1 MAKFVMKDAVVTVNS
16 VNLSDHCSSV
26 TIETTKDEVDTTSF
40 TSASYKEFQ
49 DGFADA
55 TVTASFFQD
64 FAASSV
70 DLTLWPLYSGGST
83 FAVKVK
89 ASSATTS
96 NNNPEYQ
103 LAAAKMYSY
112 TPIGGGVGDASAT
125 DVTFRNA
132 GTAGL
137 TRGTT

>member
-1 MAKFVMKDAVVTVNS
+1 MAKFVMKDAVVTVNG

-26 TIETTKDEVDTTSF
+26 TVETTKDEVDVTAF
-40 TSASYKEFQ
+40 TSAAYRDIL

-55 TVTASFFQD
+55 TITATFFQD
-64 FAASSV
+64 FAAASV
-70 DLTLWPLYSGGST
+70 DLTLFPLYNNSSV
-83 FAVKVK
+83 FSVKVK

-103 LAAAKMYSY
+103 LAGAKMYSY
-112 TPIGGGVGDASAT
+112 TPIGGGVGDASTT
-125 DVTFRNA
+125 DVSFRNS